1 MSLSTTGQE
10 SNQSRRAG
18 LFRIGLTEIGR
29 LEAFSDGV
37 FAVAVTL
44 LVLDL
49 HLPSPEPSEV
59 QLWTALARLLPSF
72 VSWAI
77 SFAFLLV
84 VWVNHHYLF
93 SLIKHTDRGLMW
105 LNGVLLFGV
114 SFVPFPTSVA
124 GHYFLAPAGLV
135 LTSVAMFVVS
145 ASFSAMRWYAGFVA
159 ELTHEEITREARS
172 RALRRSLVGPVLYL
186 AAALLA
192 FRWPVCSLLIQ
203 VLVPVMFFLR
213 SPSHAH
219 PQTRHPPPTRDGQ
232 GTA

>member
-1 MSLSTTGQE
+1 MNALTNPPDSKQA
-10 SNQSRRAG
+10 RRAG

-49 HLPSPEPSEV
+49 HLPSPEPSEE

-93 SLIKHTDRGLMW
+93 SQIKHTDRGLMW
-105 LNGVLLFGV
+105 LNGALLFGV

-124 GHYFLAPAGLV
+124 GHYFLAPPGLV

-159 ELTHEEITREARS
+159 ELTHEEVTREARG
-172 RALRRSLVGPVLYL
+172 RALQRSLVGPVLYL
-186 AAALLA
+186 VAAVVA
-192 FRWPVCSLLIQ
+192 FRWPVVSLLIQ
-203 VLVPVMFFLR
+203 VFIPVLFFLR

-219 PQTRHPPPTRDGQ
+219 HPQTSDRP
-232 GTA
+232 AA